1 MDRSN
6 FSPSSG
12 RTDPDL
18 PSQTLEDT
26 EAAQAIKQIELKAI
40 HKLCR
45 HHKDR
50 AAAWLFGLF
59 VSLPVSAMT
68 AIPART
74 STAWG
79 TWLINW
85 QSNLILYFAGLCLV
99 MCLGHS
105 ARRAYL
111 AYSERGPEDRW

>member
-1 MDRSN
+1 MDPSD
-6 FSPSSG
+6 FSPSPG

-18 PSQTLEDT
+18 PNQPLTDT
-26 EAAQAIKQIELKAI
+26 EAAQAIEQIEFKARN
-40 HKLCR
+40 KLRR
-45 HHKDR
+45 HHKVR
-50 AAAWLFGLF
+50 SEAWLAGFF

-85 QSNLILYFAGLCLV
+85 QANLILCFAGLCLF

-105 ARRAYL
+105 ARLIYL
-111 AYSERGPEDRW
+111 AFSRKKQ